1 MFIDRF
7 PSPPESTMSPQ
18 SIFAPSLRAGRRACL
33 AGFAAAAALALP
45 GLALAQAKAPLQ
57 EITYLLPA
65 PGTLPAFGPW
75 MVALAKGYY
84 EQEGLKVNFVTG
96 RGGVDVAKQVGAGNA
111 VVGGA
116 IGDTPIIAR
125 AQGIPVKA
133 VAVLGAGSLTQL
145 VSHKDERIES
155 PRELKG
161 KTVTVLAYT
170 DTTYYA
176 LLGMLSKVG
185 LTKNDVNIQAAGPA
199 GVWQQFASKKATA
212 MASTPD
218 WTVNAMDA
226 GAKVDILPADVYFKS
241 MAQAILVSD
250 ETIAKNPQLVQKLVR
265 ATIKGMK
272 DIMADPKAA
281 TAVYVKAVPTHK
293 GKEASI
299 EQMFGMYNKY
309 VYANQK
315 VPGAMD
321 EQRLADLQ
329 KFYVD
334 NGVVPKAAPLKD
346 LYTNQ
351 FVAAK

>member
-1 MFIDRF
+1 MKF
-7 PSPPESTMSPQ
+7 P
-18 SIFAPSLRAGRRACL
+18 RAFHGTRRTCL
-33 AGFAAAAALALP
+33 TLLAAAALASP
-45 GLALAQAKAPLQ
+45 LAAQAQLR
-57 EITYLLPA
+57 EVTYLLPA

-75 MVALAKGYY
+75 MLAQAKGYY
-84 EQEGLKVNFVTG
+84 EKEGLKVSFVTA

-111 VVGGA
+111 VIGGA

-133 VAVLGAGSLTQL
+133 VAVLGAGSLMQL

-199 GVWQQFASKKATA
+199 GVWQQFAAKKASA
-212 MASTPD
+212 MAGTPD
-218 WTVNAMDA
+218 WTVNVMDT
-226 GAKVDILPADVYFKS
+226 GAQVDILPADIYFKS
-241 MAQAILVSD
+241 MAQAILASD
-250 ETIAKNPQLVQKLVR
+250 EVIQKEPELIQKLVR
-265 ATIKGMK
+265 ATLKGMK

-281 TAVYVKAVPTHK
+281 AQVYTQHVTVHK

-299 EQMFGMYNKY
+299 QKAFELYNKY
-309 VYANQK
+309 VYASQK

-321 EQRLADLQ
+321 EARLGELQ
-329 KFYVD
+329 KFYVS
-334 NGVVPKAAPLKD
+334 NGVVPKETALKE

-351 FVAAK
+351 FVGK

>member
-1 MFIDRF
+1 MKM
-7 PSPPESTMSPQ
+7 T
-18 SIFAPSLRAGRRACL
+18 RAFNGTRRACL
-33 AGFAAAAALALP
+33 SLLAAAALASP
-45 GLALAQAKAPLQ
+45 LAAHAQLQ

-75 MVALAKGYY
+75 MLAQAKGYY
-84 EQEGLKVNFVTG
+84 EQEGLKVNFVTA
-96 RGGVDVAKQVGAGNA
+96 RGGVDVAKQIGAGNA
-111 VVGGA
+111 VIGGA

-145 VSHKDERIES
+145 VSHKDEKIES

-199 GVWQQFASKKATA
+199 GVWQQFAAKKATA
-212 MASTPD
+212 MAGVPD
-218 WTVNAMDA
+218 WTVSAMEA
-226 GAKVDILPADVYFKS
+226 GAQVDILPADIYFKS
-241 MAQAILVSD
+241 MAQAILASD
-250 ETIAKNPQLVQKLVR
+250 ETIAKNPQLIQKLVR
-265 ATIKGMK
+265 ATLKGMK

-281 TAVYVKAVPTHK
+281 TTAYVAHVPAHK

-299 EQMFGMYNKY
+299 QKAFELYNKY
-309 VYANQK
+309 VYAAQK
-315 VPGAMD
+315 VPGTMD
-321 EQRLADLQ
+321 EARLAELQ
-329 KFYVD
+329 KFYVT
-334 NGVVPKAAPLKD
+334 NGVVPKETPVKE

-351 FVAAK
+351 FVTAK

>member
-1 MFIDRF
+1 MKL
-7 PSPPESTMSPQ
+7 SST
-18 SIFAPSLRAGRRACL
+18 RRTLVALL
-33 AGFAAAAALALP
+33 AATALASP
-45 GLALAQAKAPLQ
+45 LAAQAQNL
-57 EITYLLPA
+57 EEVTYLLPA

-75 MVALAKGYY
+75 MVAQAKGYY
-84 EQEGLKVNFVTG
+84 AQEGLKVNFVTA

-111 VVGGA
+111 VIGGA

-145 VSHKDERIES
+145 VSHKDEKIES

-199 GVWQQFASKKATA
+199 GVWQQFAAKKASA
-212 MASTPD
+212 MAAVPD
-218 WTVNAMDA
+218 WTVSSLEA
-226 GAKVDILPADVYFKS
+226 GAEVDILPADVYFKS
-241 MAQAILVSD
+241 MAQAILASD
-250 ETIAKNPQLVQKLVR
+250 DVIQKNPQLIQKLVR
-265 ATIKGMK
+265 ATLKGMK

-281 TAVYVKAVPTHK
+281 TEVYVQHVPSHK
-293 GKEASI
+293 GKEAGI
-299 EQMFGMYNKY
+299 LKAFEMYNKY
-309 VYANQK
+309 VYAAQK
-315 VPGAMD
+315 VPGTMD
-321 EQRLADLQ
+321 ETRLSELQ
-329 KFYVD
+329 KFYVA
-334 NGVVPKAAPLKD
+334 NGVVSRETPLKD

-351 FVAAK
+351 FVGK

>member
-1 MFIDRF
+1 MKL
-7 PSPPESTMSPQ
+7 S
-18 SIFAPSLRAGRRACL
+18 PSLAGTRRTCL
-33 AGFAAAAALALP
+33 ALLAATALAAP
-45 GLALAQAKAPLQ
+45 LAAQAQLR
-57 EITYLLPA
+57 EVTYLLPA

-75 MVALAKGYY
+75 MLAQAKGYY
-84 EQEGLKVNFVTG
+84 EQEGLKVNFVTA
-96 RGGVDVAKQVGAGNA
+96 RGGVDVAKQIGAGNA
-111 VVGGA
+111 VIGGA

-133 VAVLGAGSLTQL
+133 VAVLGSGSLTQL

-199 GVWQQFASKKATA
+199 GVWQQFAAKKASA
-212 MASTPD
+212 MAGVPD
-218 WTVNAMDA
+218 WTVSAMDA
-226 GAKVDILPADVYFKS
+226 GAQVDILPADIYFKS
-241 MAQAILVSD
+241 MAQAILTSD
-250 ETIAKNPQLVQKLVR
+250 EVIQKDPQLIQKLVR
-265 ATIKGMK
+265 ATLKGMR

-281 TAVYVKAVPTHK
+281 TAAYVNHVTVHK

-299 EQMFGMYNKY
+299 QKAFELFNKY
-309 VYANQK
+309 VYAGQK
-315 VPGAMD
+315 VPGTID
-321 EQRLADLQ
+321 EARLGELQ
-329 KFYVD
+329 KFYVT
-334 NGVVPKAAPLKD
+334 NGVVPKETPLKD

-351 FVAAK
+351 FVGK

>member
-1 MFIDRF
+1 L
-7 PSPPESTMSPQ
+7 SLGALL
-18 SIFAPSLRAGRRACL
+18 API
-33 AGFAAAAALALP
+33 AAH
-45 GLALAQAKAPLQ
+45 AQLQ
-57 EITYLLPA
+57 KITYLLPA

-75 MVALAKGYY
+75 MLAQAKGYY
-84 EQEGLKVNFVTG
+84 AAEGLEVEFVTG

-111 VVGGA
+111 VIGGA

-133 VAVLGAGSLTQL
+133 VAVLGSGSLMQL

-155 PRELKG
+155 PRELRG

-199 GVWQQFASKKATA
+199 GVWQQFAGKKATA
-212 MASTPD
+212 MAGVPE
-218 WTVNAMDA
+218 WTVSATDA
-226 GAKVDILPADVYFKS
+226 GSQVDILPADVYFKS
-241 MAQAILVSD
+241 MAQAILASD
-250 ETIAKNPQLVQKLVR
+250 DTIQKNPQLIQKLVR
-265 ATIKGMK
+265 ATLKGMK

-281 TAVYVKAVPTHK
+281 TLAYVNHVPMHK

-299 EQMFGMYNKY
+299 QKAFEMYNKY
-309 VYANQK
+309 VYAGQK
-315 VPGAMD
+315 VPGMMD
-321 EQRLADLQ
+321 ETRLSDLQ
-329 KFYVD
+329 KFYVS
-334 NGVVPKAAPLKD
+334 NAIVPKEAPLKD

-351 FVAAK
+351 FVLAK

>member
-1 MFIDRF
+1 MNLKNH
-7 PSPPESTMSPQ
+7 PV
-18 SIFAPSLRAGRRACL
+18 LRRTCL
-33 AGFAAAAALALP
+33 ALLASTALFGP
-45 GLALAQAKAPLQ
+45 LAVQAQQLQ
-57 EITYLLPA
+57 KITYLLPA

-75 MVALAKGYY
+75 MLAQAKGYY
-84 EQEGLKVNFVTG
+84 AAEGLEVEFVTG

-111 VVGGA
+111 VIGGA

-125 AQGIPVKA
+125 AQGIPIKA
-133 VAVLGAGSLTQL
+133 VAVLGSGSLTQL

-161 KTVTVLAYT
+161 KTVTVISYT

-199 GVWQQFASKKATA
+199 GVWQQFASKKAVA
-212 MASTPD
+212 MAAVPD
-218 WTVNAMDA
+218 WTVSALET

-241 MAQAILVSD
+241 MAQAILASD
-250 ETIAKNPQLVQKLVR
+250 ETIQKNPQLIQKLVR
-265 ATIKGMK
+265 ATLRGMK

-281 TAVYVKAVPTHK
+281 TAVYVKQVPMYK

-299 EQMFGMYNKY
+299 LQAFEMYNKY
-309 VYANQK
+309 VYAGQK
-315 VPGAMD
+315 VPGQMD
-321 EQRLADLQ
+321 EARLGELQ
-329 KFYVD
+329 KFYVS
-334 NGVVPKAAPLKD
+334 NGVVQKEAPLKD

-351 FVAAK
+351 FVNAK

>member
-1 MFIDRF
+1 MKHL
-7 PSPPESTMSPQ
+7 PALT
-18 SIFAPSLRAGRRACL
+18 LTRRACL
-33 AGFAAAAALALP
+33 ALCAAASLAAPHA
-45 GLALAQAKAPLQ
+45 AQAQALQ

-75 MVALAKGYY
+75 MLAQAKGYY
-84 EQEGLKVNFVTG
+84 KAEGLDVKFVTA

-111 VVGGA
+111 VIGGA

-133 VAVLGAGSLTQL
+133 VAVLGSGSLMQL
-145 VSHKDERIES
+145 VTHKDERIES

-185 LTKNDVNIQAAGPA
+185 LTKNDVTIQAAGPA
-199 GVWQQFASKKATA
+199 GVWQQFAAKKATG
-212 MASTPD
+212 MAGTPD

-250 ETIAKNPQLVQKLVR
+250 ETIQKNPQLVQKLVR
-265 ATIKGMK
+265 ATLKGMK
-272 DIMADPKAA
+272 DIMANPKEAA
-281 TAVYVKAVPTHK
+281 IAYANHVTTHK

-309 VYANQK
+309 VYVNQR

-321 EQRLADLQ
+321 ETRLSDLQ
-329 KFYVD
+329 KFYVA
-334 NGVVPKAAPLKD
+334 NGVVPTAAPLKD

-351 FVAAK
+351 FVTGK